1 MERRKQ
7 AHKVASDFVKS
18 LDAQALAE
26 LRVMLGLRS
35 YDSIERIICE
45 YTAYTLI
52 SQSA

>member
-1 MERRKQ
+1 MERRKR
-7 AHKVASDFVKS
+7 AHKVASERVKS
-18 LDAQALAE
+18 LDEQTLAA

-45 YTAYTLI
+45 YTAYILV